1 MAVRFCDHY
10 AHKRTRVGVAQG
22 EAEAG
27 IMLYVE
33 YESDELKKMR
43 RVWQICNCRSKA
55 ETILLDA
62 CARESMA
69 EFAFE
74 DIIQY
79 CTYIII
85 LLHS

>member
-33 YESDELKKMR
+33 YEPDELKK
-43 RVWQICNCRSKA
+43 
-55 ETILLDA
+55 
-62 CARESMA
+62 
-69 EFAFE
+69 
-74 DIIQY
+74 
-79 CTYIII
+79 
-85 LLHS
+85 